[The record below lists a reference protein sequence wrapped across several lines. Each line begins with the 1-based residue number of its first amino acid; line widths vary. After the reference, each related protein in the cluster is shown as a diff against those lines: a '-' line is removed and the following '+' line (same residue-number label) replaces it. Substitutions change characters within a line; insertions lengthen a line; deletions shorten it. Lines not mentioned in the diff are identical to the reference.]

1 MNSFFYKFK
10 YKNKLYVF
18 IFFVFINIF
27 SASISIKNDAES
39 YEIILFEFLKK
50 VIDEKN
56 LLGKKIGDFTNK
68 KSKFLNLNEASC
80 LYLLAMR
87 DKKFEKQ
94 VQIAL
99 ERIYSLSPNALLSEL
114 VLWNLAMSYEK
125 EQKFNIAA
133 EMFGFFR
140 KLFPGSSFYWTSR
153 HKEIKNSYMG
163 CKSYYNDTQQIE
175 FVIDLCNQYIK
186 DIKSVSGIIYVDVI
200 YILQDLS
207 MRIIKKEVENIR
219 HYLNK
224 YTYMKK
230 NICIFSGVQRYF
242 YIINLIENSICN
254 ESIYEN
260 NDLEKDYRKILKEMN
275 ILIKKFFETHTI
287 VIPEG
292 KDYLVLYD
300 QAMNYIDNNLY
311 LLKSDLYKDIE
322 KIDSYIDVYYG
333 LVGK

>member
-1 MNSFFYKFK
+1 MNFFIYKT
-10 YKNKLYVF
+10 KNKSIFYTF
-18 IFFVFINIF
+18 IFFIFFNIY
-27 SASISIKNDAES
+27 SSTIIIKNDAEP

-56 LLGKKIGDFTNK
+56 LSGKKIGDFTNR

-80 LYLLAMR
+80 LYLLAMK
-87 DKKFEKQ
+87 DKKFTKQ
-94 VQIAL
+94 VQTAL

-125 EQKFNIAA
+125 EEKFNVAA
-133 EMFGFFR
+133 EMFGYFR
-140 KLFPGSSFYWTSR
+140 KLFPGSNFYWTSR
-153 HKEIKNSYMG
+153 YKEIKNNYMG

-175 FVIDLCNQYIK
+175 FVIELCNQYIK
-186 DIKSVSGIIYVDVI
+186 DIKSVSGLVYVDVI

-207 MRIIKKEVENIR
+207 MRMIKKEIENIR

-230 NICIFSGVQRYF
+230 SICIFSGLQRYF
-242 YIINLIENSICN
+242 YIIYLVENIICN

-260 NDLEKDYRKILKEMN
+260 NELEKDYRKILKEIN
-275 ILIKKFFETHTI
+275 ILIKKFFEIHPI
-287 VIPEG
+287 IIPEG
-292 KDYLVLYD
+292 KDYRVLYD

-311 LLKSDLYKDIE
+311 LLKCDLYKDID